1 MFAKHL
7 ALFAGLYMITWGLA
21 VAIFGM
27 DYGRLE
33 VGIGVVAGGAW
44 LLRLRDDLAKSYRE
58 ALRGELETA
67 LYADDDTEEVQIGG
81 F

>member
-7 ALFAGLYMITWGLA
+7 ALIAGLYLVTWGLA

-33 VGIGVVAGGAW
+33 VGIGVVAGGGVAIATAG
-44 LLRLRDDLAKSYRE
+44 RS
-58 ALRGELETA
+58 GE
-67 LYADDDTEEVQIGG
+67 IIS
-81 F
+81 